1 MLKVAYEIIRDFG
14 SLGIGIVQLGVICLL
29 FWKLFTNHLKHIT
42 IQIQEVDSKVHDVQK
57 EITPIKERISK
68 IEGMLD

>member
-1 MLKVAYEIIRDFG
+1 MLRAIYVIIKDFG
-14 SLGIGIVQLGVICLL
+14 VLGAVFASTGINIFL
-29 FWKLFTNHLKHIT
+29 FYKLFTNHLHHLAL
-42 IQIQEVDSKVHDVQK
+42 QIEDVNEKCCDIEK

>member
-1 MLKVAYEIIRDFG
+1 MLKVAYELIKDFG
-14 SLGIGIVQLGVICLL
+14 SLGVGLVQLGVICIL
-29 FWKLFTNHLKHIT
+29 FWKLFTNHLKHIA
-42 IQIQEVDSKVHDVQK
+42 IQIKEVDSKVDDVQK